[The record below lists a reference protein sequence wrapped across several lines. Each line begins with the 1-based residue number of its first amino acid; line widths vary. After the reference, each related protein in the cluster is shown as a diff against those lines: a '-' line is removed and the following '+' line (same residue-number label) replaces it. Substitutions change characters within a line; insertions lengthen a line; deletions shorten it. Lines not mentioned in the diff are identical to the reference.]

1 MKKLIYGAAVLLAL
15 SGLTS
20 CESSYNY
27 YVAGLNKTN
36 MSGYRSFA
44 WMPMSN
50 SNQQGGSQ
58 MADVTIKDAATQAL
72 TAKGLTLRQR
82 NPDLLVSYSTKVGTG
97 TRTYY
102 YPNYGYDPF
111 WGPGFGFGF
120 GWGGAWGR
128 WGYYRPYYYYGA
140 PFVYGGGVD
149 TEHYKEGTIIID
161 LIDVRTKRVVWRGFG
176 VGELHHN
183 PQKDIEALPKAVQ
196 GILSQ
201 LNLNVPRGMMNN
213 NGYQQRVPARRTS
226 YPTSSSS
233 I

>member
-1 MKKLIYGAAVLLAL
+1 MAMKKLIYGAFFLLAL
-15 SGLTS
+15 CGITS

-44 WMPMSN
+44 WIPVGN
-50 SNQQGGSQ
+50 NNQSGGSQ
-58 MADVTIKDAATQAL
+58 VADVTIKDAATQAL
-72 TAKGLTLRQR
+72 TAKGLNLQQR
-82 NPDLLVSYSTKVGTG
+82 NPDLLVSYSTKVGQG

-111 WGPGFGFGF
+111 WGPGFGFGWG
-120 GWGGAWGR
+120 GWGGYGR
-128 WGYYRPYYYYGA
+128 LGYYRPYYYYGA
-140 PFVYGGGVD
+140 PFAYYGGINVD
-149 TEHYKEGTIIID
+149 QEHYKEGTIIID

-183 PQKDIEALPKAVQ
+183 PQKDIEDLPKAIQ

-201 LNLNVPRGMMNN
+201 LNLNVPQRMNN
-213 NGYQQRVPARRTS
+213 NGNQPRVPARRTS
-226 YPTSSSS
+226 NS